1 LHLRKRRA
9 CVKRLSTFFSARAR
23 LYHQSSH
30 LGDEFLL
37 SEEDI
42 TRQNLSFEALAFLLS
57 QESAPPAPARTTPP
71 VTAQAK
77 PAEPPPVV
85 VEAPPA
91 PEEETAFELEQPYES
106 PVTQWAMPSPP
117 PSASE
122 PIVEQP
128 PVAAAEP
135 SMDFAEEFTPPE
147 PQPRPI
153 GMPMELPPLPP
164 EPPPSRL
171 PEPERAAPGVAA
183 APAVPGPPPPAEPA
197 VPAPAADLSSST
209 LAELY
214 FNQGHTDKALDVYR
228 QLLQREPG
236 NERAR
241 ARITELEALDRQ
253 LRAEEARGPQPEPD
267 APVDPAAARRQAI
280 ESTIVR
286 LEAMLA
292 AVRKE
297 QP

>member
-1 LHLRKRRA
+1 MPEPA
-9 CVKRLSTFFSARAR
+9 PPPP
-23 LYHQSSH
+23 
-30 LGDEFLL
+30 
-37 SEEDI
+37 
-42 TRQNLSFEALAFLLS
+42 
-57 QESAPPAPARTTPP
+57 PPAPVQRDYAPIPLVAADETFELQAAHESPP
-71 VTAQAK
+71 TKVGGGAGAAGADWVVGVAMPIPTAPPPAAAS
-77 PAEPPPVV
+77 PAEPFPMPEEPPAEET
-85 VEAPPA
+85 EAPPA

-106 PVTQWAMPSPP
+106 PVTQWAMLSPP

-128 PVAAAEP
+128 PVATEP

-171 PEPERAAPGVAA
+171 PEP
-183 APAVPGPPPPAEPA
+183 PPPAEPA
-197 VPAPAADLSSST
+197 VPPPAADLSSST

-241 ARITELEALDRQ
+241 ARITELEALDRH
-253 LRAEEARGPQPEPD
+253 LRAEEARGPQPEPG
-267 APVDPAAARRQAI
+267 APVGPAAARRLAI
-280 ESTIVR
+280 GRTIVR